1 MMIIFTVEVHSIL
14 LHTNYVTFDSITN
27 KEQIIMIFLCSSW
40 DQTICAVV
48 PCRINDDRDTLC
60 PSSNINSFIKKIVF
74 QVKTEMSWRSGEL
87 VVRMVVVVAVI
98 ILMMAS
104 LAQSKEVEART
115 DLESVSSQSVRV
127 GSQASPT
134 ELS

>member
-1 MMIIFTVEVHSIL
+1 
-14 LHTNYVTFDSITN
+14 
-27 KEQIIMIFLCSSW
+27 
-40 DQTICAVV
+40 
-48 PCRINDDRDTLC
+48 
-60 PSSNINSFIKKIVF
+60 
-74 QVKTEMSWRSGEL
+74 
-87 VVRMVVVVAVI
+87 MVVVVAVI

-127 GSQASPT
+127 SSQASPT